1 MKTADGTAVHSF
13 GGLMKQMAALA
24 RATKEVGGGL
34 FHEVVPPTEL
44 QDKALELLGVKSL
57 L

>member
-13 GGLMKQMAALA
+13 GGSIKQMAALA
-24 RATKEVGGGL
+24 RATKKVGGVL

>member
-13 GGLMKQMAALA
+13 EDLIKQMAALT
-24 RATKEVGGGL
+24 RATKEVGGVL
-34 FHEVVPPTEL
+34 FREVVPPTEL